1 MKKIPKI
8 SESELALMKIIW
20 NHENSTLYAD
30 IMEQLANN
38 GLDWKKSTVLTLLS
52 RLVEKRMLDTTKIGR
67 KNEYKALVSEEEYQA
82 EQTRHFVDKIFDG
95 NITGLVSMLV
105 HGTLVA
111 EEDIEELRTFWE
123 RGRRHE

>member
-1 MKKIPKI
+1 
-8 SESELALMKIIW
+8 
-20 NHENSTLYAD
+20 
-30 IMEQLANN
+30 MEQLANN

>member
-1 MKKIPKI
+1 MGKIAQI

-20 NHENSTLYAD
+20 NHKNSALYAD

-52 RLVEKRMLDTTKIGR
+52 RLMEKHMLGITKIGR
-67 KNEYKALVSEEEYQA
+67 RNEYKALVSEEEYQV
-82 EQTRHFVDKIFDG
+82 EQTRHFVDKIYNG

-105 HGTLVA
+105 HGTLVT

-123 RGRRHE
+123 RGKRHE